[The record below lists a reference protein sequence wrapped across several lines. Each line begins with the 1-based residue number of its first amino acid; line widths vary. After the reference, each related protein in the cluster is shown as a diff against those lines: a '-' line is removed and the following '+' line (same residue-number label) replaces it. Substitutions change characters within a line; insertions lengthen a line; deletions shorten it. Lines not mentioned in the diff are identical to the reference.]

1 MHSLTEVPGVRQASG
16 EYFRRE
22 AVEVKHVGTAILAQ
36 VRMVFRK
43 VGTNFIKIE
52 DLSMVAHLSLKKQ
65 LHIFARGIVADQP
78 GV

>member
-1 MHSLTEVPGVRQASG
+1 
-16 EYFRRE
+16 
-22 AVEVKHVGTAILAQ
+22 
-36 VRMVFRK
+36 MVFRK